1 MNKLNIAIGLLAIG
15 LVASNAWWAY
25 RMLDWGVTQTYAN
38 AVHEQTSELLGQ
50 ALAILP
56 LVAKENASRG
66 DILAAARSPNSAPLP
81 YEKDGFVWVGQ
92 LGLKFNTHGRLESA
106 VAGPLSSLR

>member
-1 MNKLNIAIGLLAIG
+1 MGKSNIAIGLLVIA

-38 AVHEQTSELLGQ
+38 DVHEQTSELLGQ

-66 DILAAARSPNSAPLP
+66 DILAAARSPNSVTLP
-81 YEKDGFVWVGQ
+81 YEKDGFVWVGH
-92 LGLKFNTHGRLESA
+92 LGLKFNEHGRLESA
-106 VAGPLSSLR
+106 VAGPLSNLR